1 MAYKALYRK
10 WRPLTFD
17 DVIGQTHITKT
28 LKNEIAE
35 NRIAHAYLFT
45 GTRGTGKTSTAKILS
60 RAVNCTNP
68 NGSNPCNECEICR
81 GILNE
86 TVMDIIEIDAAS
98 NTGVDNI
105 RSIIEQVQYTP
116 TVAKYKVYIIDEVH
130 MLSQGAFNAL
140 LKTLEEPPK
149 HVVFILA
156 TTEVHKI
163 PATILSRCQRFDFKT
178 ISPSDIADRIKTILA
193 GENVTA
199 EDSAIE
205 YVAYLANGS
214 MRDSLSILDQCL
226 AFKHDNLT
234 YDDAVEILGGLDDA
248 SLTEI
253 ADFIG
258 KNDAKGALCAFYK
271 ILETGKNIDDFAM
284 RALDI
289 FAKIMVCS
297 VTGAPDKNGNAAQN
311 EKILK
316 VSENFSHEH
325 IMFCINVLNEL
336 INNLKFTKNA
346 KTLIEVAITRMSEP
360 DLSTNADALLCRIKR
375 LEEKIASFAAG
386 NFPRSDAESN
396 AEKGGSLPE
405 TANHTAAHTAENSP
419 RPSDIP
425 PWEDIPQNG
434 TNLQDDEI
442 KNSNGENFSPQTDA
456 DNTAAQTQP
465 YNADNNAAEAE
476 KSAEN
481 TAAQNVGANE
491 NSGETGKNP
500 SEENENQNAPPQN
513 APSGGA
519 SLKKITLSWGE
530 VINRSIKDGE
540 LTVYFALKD
549 TAAQDDNGVLTIKV
563 QDEEKRGKILTNR
576 EKIVEYI
583 IKMFGTK
590 VEIKAEVSGKT
601 HIKEDTT
608 ARVFDKLDEFSKQF
622 PQNFTSEKQ

>member
-35 NRIAHAYLFT
+35 NRLAHAYLFT

-60 RAVNCTNP
+60 RAINCEHP
-68 NGSNPCNECEICR
+68 SGSNPCNECEICK

-178 ISPSDIADRIKTILA
+178 ISPSDITNRIKTILE

-199 EDSAIE
+199 EDAAIE

-234 YDDAVEILGGLDDA
+234 YGDTVEILGGLDDA
-248 SLTEI
+248 SLLEI
-253 ADFIG
+253 AGFVG
-258 KNDAKGALCAFYK
+258 KNDAKDAITEFYK
-271 ILETGKNIDDFAM
+271 ILEKGKNIDDFAM

-289 FAKIMVCS
+289 FSKIMICS
-297 VTGAPDKNGNAAQN
+297 VTGAPVSGGNAERN
-311 EKILK
+311 GKILSI
-316 VSENFSHEH
+316 SEDFTHEH

-336 INNLKFTKNA
+336 VNDLKFTKNA

-360 DLSTNADALLCRIKR
+360 DLCTGTDALLDRIKR
-375 LEEKIASFAAG
+375 LEEKIAALSAG
-386 NFPRSDAESN
+386 NFVPVSN
-396 AEKGGSLPE
+396 AHNLSAQIGNTSE
-405 TANHTAAHTAENSP
+405 TGTEAKKFPDENIP

-425 PWEDIPQNG
+425 PWEDAAQSGI
-434 TNLQDDEI
+434 NLQDAAKE
-442 KNSNGENFSPQTDA
+442 NSNNGLSETSESDKITEKS
-456 DNTAAQTQP
+456 
-465 YNADNNAAEAE
+465 NAAAKAAENEEISAE
-476 KSAEN
+476 K
-481 TAAQNVGANE
+481 AQNQAN
-491 NSGETGKNP
+491 KN
-500 SEENENQNAPPQN
+500 
-513 APSGGA
+513 A
-519 SLKKITLSWGE
+519 SLKKIAASWGE
-530 VINRSIKDGE
+530 VISRSLKDGE
-540 LTVYFALKD
+540 LTVFFSLKD
-549 TAAQDDNGVLTIKV
+549 TAALDGNGILIIKV
-563 QDEEKRGKILTNR
+563 QDEEKRGVVLTNK
-576 EKIVEYI
+576 EKIREFI
-583 IKMFGTK
+583 IKIFGTK
-590 VEIKAEVSGKT
+590 AEIKVEVSGKT
-601 HIKEDTT
+601 HIKNDTT
-608 ARVFDKLDEFSKQF
+608 TEVFDKLDKFSKQF
-622 PQNFTSEKQ
+622 PQNFTSEGQ